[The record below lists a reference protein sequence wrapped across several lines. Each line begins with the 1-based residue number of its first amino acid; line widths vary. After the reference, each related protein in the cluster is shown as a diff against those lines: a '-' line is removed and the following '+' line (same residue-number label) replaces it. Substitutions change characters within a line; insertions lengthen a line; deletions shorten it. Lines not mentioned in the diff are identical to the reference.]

1 MTFTQ
6 AARSGLRRAG
16 AIAQRMG
23 HDYVGSE
30 HLLLAFL
37 QAPRSGAGQILLS
50 QGLDRQTVHA
60 RLLALGVG
68 AAVPLARP
76 ITPRLRT
83 VVELAVDEARRLRH
97 PQVGSRHLLLGLL
110 RLADG
115 GATELLREAGIRP
128 DSLYRRTAASLGAGG
143 QPYARPVRADP
154 PPTSSVPTKL
164 LDQHG
169 RDMVQIAYAGGYDP
183 VVGREDE
190 IARTIQI
197 LLRRSKNDPILLGDP
212 GVGKTA
218 VVEGLAQRIALGQV
232 PQELRQKR
240 LVSLDLASVVAG
252 TKYRGEFEGR
262 MRDILAEVRRAGNVI
277 LFVDEFHTVLG
288 AGSAEGAIDAANL
301 LKPALARGELRLI
314 GATTLEEY
322 RRFVQRDAAMERRFQ
337 PVRVAE
343 PTPETARAMLQTLAP
358 RYARHHG
365 LTFTPEAL
373 EAAVTLSVRYL
384 PDRRLPDKAI
394 DLLDEA
400 AARTRLAALAPSPE
414 VVRLEEK
421 VRQALRERN
430 EAIADQDYE
439 KAALCRDAEAD
450 FRRQL
455 DRAHQEPI
463 LRPDPVVTEEDI
475 AGVVAQWTGIPAERL
490 TQSERARLLALED
503 TLRHR
508 VAGQDEAIRAV
519 ARAVRRGRTGLK
531 EPGRPVGSFLFLGP
545 TGVGKTELCK
555 ALAEALFG
563 TEDALLRFDMTE
575 FSEKHTV
582 SRLMGAPPGYV
593 GHDEGGELTDR
604 VRQRPYSVL
613 LFDELEKAHPDV
625 WGLLLQIMEDGV
637 LTDGHGRRTDF
648 RSAVLVMTANV
659 GGPRLSSGT
668 GLGFAGGGAGSRAE
682 DAVLRAE
689 LRQVFRPE
697 FLGRLD
703 AAIVFR
709 PLAAPELGQIARK
722 LLCGVG
728 DRLAAAGARFEATD
742 AAVALLAREGA
753 DPRYGAR
760 PLRRCI
766 RDRVEDPAAQ
776 LLLTGELPEGGL
788 LRLDAA
794 DDTLTLTPCP

>member
-1 MTFTQ
+1 MTFSP
-6 AARSGLRRAG
+6 AARAALRRAG

-50 QGLDRQTVHA
+50 QGLDRQTVHE

-76 ITPRLRT
+76 LTPRLQT
-83 VVELAVDEARRLRH
+83 VVELAVDEARRLHH

-115 GATELLREAGIRP
+115 GATALLCEAGVHP
-128 DSLYRRTAASLGAGG
+128 SSLYRRTSASLGAGG
-143 QPYARPVRADP
+143 PHYARPVRDDP
-154 PPTSSVPTKL
+154 PPSSSVPTKL

-322 RRFVQRDAAMERRFQ
+322 RRFVQKDAAMERRFQ

-373 EAAVTLSVRYL
+373 EAAVALSVRYL

-490 TQSERARLLALED
+490 TQPERARLLALED
-503 TLRHR
+503 TLRRR

-659 GGPRLSSGT
+659 GGTRLSSGT
-668 GLGFAGGGAGSRAE
+668 GLGFAGGGAGSRSE
-682 DAVLRAE
+682 DAALRAE

-709 PLAAPELGQIARK
+709 PLAAPELGRIARK
-722 LLCGVG
+722 LLHGVG
-728 DRLAAAGARFEATD
+728 DRLAAAGARLEVTD
-742 AAVALLAREGA
+742 EAVALLAREGA